1 MRRKERT
8 VLLGLTLLFFVFLAY
23 FENKLFFNAVKQ
35 IFLNPLLAVAMVF
48 IHNVLAISL
57 ILLGMSFYVE
67 FVLTFMSK
75 RQKYEYIVLEH
86 PTVFALVFTVIIL
99 FVSILRTCTLIYGG
113 VLLETLGF
121 VLLVSI
127 PNGLIEA
134 YGIYLTI
141 QKTLK
146 QVISMKDLTLIY
158 SLFFVAAVLEVGVAQ
173 ALLLGMK

>member
-1 MRRKERT
+1 MKRKEKT
-8 VLLGLTLLFFVFLAY
+8 ILLGLTLLFFVFLAY
-23 FENKLFFNAVKQ
+23 FENIVFFSSVEK

-57 ILLGMSFYVE
+57 ILLSMTFYVE
-67 FVLTFMSK
+67 FVLAFISK
-75 RQKYEYIVLEH
+75 RQRYEYIVLEH
-86 PTVFALVFTVIIL
+86 PTVFALAFTVIIL
-99 FVSILRTCTLIYGG
+99 LVSILRTCTLIYGG
-113 VLLETLGF
+113 ILLQTLGF

-146 QVISMKDLTLIY
+146 RVISIRDLMVIY
-158 SLFFVAAVLEVGVAQ
+158 GLFFIAAVLEVGVAQ
-173 ALLLGMK
+173 ALLLSIR